1 MPISNVDGD
10 RRVVRPWIEMNARF
24 VQDLLR
30 FRALLT
36 ADAASAGSTLADVDW
51 RARDLP
57 RLDFDASL
65 VDNILSG
72 RKLVTMRLESDVQD
86 DGNSDLARIFSW
98 SAVAATTGDA
108 ASDRSRRRFA
118 LLRVDR
124 IETRALRET
133 DVATLTKSGFRTADE
148 VLVVLQRFYPRVSMD
163 TPLRMLHFQF
173 LLPL

>member
-1 MPISNVDGD
+1 
-10 RRVVRPWIEMNARF
+10 MNARF

-36 ADAASAGSTLADVDW
+36 ASAGSMDSALAGVDW

-57 RLDFDASL
+57 RLDFDAAL
-65 VDNILSG
+65 VGGILSG
-72 RKLVTMRLESDVQD
+72 HKLVTMRLESDVQD
-86 DGNSDLARIFSW
+86 DCNSDLARIFPY

-108 ASDRSRRRFA
+108 ASEPSRRRFA

-124 IETRALRET
+124 VETRALRET
-133 DVATLTKSGFRTADE
+133 DAATLAKSGFCTAAE
-148 VLVVLQRFYPRVSMD
+148 VLAVLQRFYPRVTAD